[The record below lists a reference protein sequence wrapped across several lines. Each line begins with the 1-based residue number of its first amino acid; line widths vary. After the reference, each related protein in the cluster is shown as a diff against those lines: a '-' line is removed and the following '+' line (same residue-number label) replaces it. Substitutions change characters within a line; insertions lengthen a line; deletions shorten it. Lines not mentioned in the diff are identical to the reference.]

1 MIDDAPPIL
10 TEVAFGRERVAL
22 LMVVVPD
29 EAPIFKEVAAP
40 AKLIVVAVVFQRFWV
55 VCVPTTVGLP
65 MVKVP
70 EFAPILRV
78 VAAPKALMVVAVV
91 LRIEKEVEPVV
102 MLVVNDGEVLKT
114 RLPVPVSSVTEAATL
129 AEEIEVV
136 RLDEPS
142 VVTNLLAVNPEKVIV
157 PDAVRLTA
165 SVIDALLMDRP
176 LMVSVV
182 EAVIVPLLTIEPLLV
197 ILKILVGVAELEATK
212 IS

>member
-1 MIDDAPPIL
+1 
-10 TEVAFGRERVAL
+10 
-22 LMVVVPD
+22 
-29 EAPIFKEVAAP
+29 
-40 AKLIVVAVVFQRFWV
+40 
-55 VCVPTTVGLP
+55 

-176 LMVSVV
+176 LIVSVV

>member
-1 MIDDAPPIL
+1 
-10 TEVAFGRERVAL
+10 
-22 LMVVVPD
+22 
-29 EAPIFKEVAAP
+29 
-40 AKLIVVAVVFQRFWV
+40 
-55 VCVPTTVGLP
+55 